1 LIALGAQ
8 LVLMA
13 WRKGRAVHR
22 HVPLDQFYTGYRQS
36 LLAPDE
42 LLAWIVVPRPAPGEW
57 LGAYKMSKRQ
67 EDDISAVCLAVQ
79 LHVQDGHITTA
90 RIGAGGVAATPARA
104 VQTESALIGQPWNEA
119 TLLAAQTAIANEF
132 SPLSDLRA
140 SADYRRQILGQLLR
154 RAWLESTGH
163 PTVRLED
170 LA

>member
-1 LIALGAQ
+1 L
-8 LVLMA
+8 
-13 WRKGRAVHR
+13 
-22 HVPLDQFYTGYRQS
+22 S
-36 LLAPDE
+36 
-42 LLAWIVVPRPAPGEW
+42 
-57 LGAYKMSKRQ
+57 AYKVSKRQ

-79 LHVQDGHITTA
+79 LHVQDGHITAA

-104 VQTESALIGQPWNEA
+104 VKTEAALIGRPWSEA
-119 TLLAAQTAIANEF
+119 TLQAAQAAIAQEF

-163 PTVRLED
+163 KTIRLEA